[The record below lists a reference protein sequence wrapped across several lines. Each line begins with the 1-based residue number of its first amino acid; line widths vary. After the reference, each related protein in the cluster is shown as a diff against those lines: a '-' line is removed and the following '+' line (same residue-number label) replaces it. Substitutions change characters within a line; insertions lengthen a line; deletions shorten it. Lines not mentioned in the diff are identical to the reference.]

1 MQTTGTGPEVG
12 DAAPDFTLPS
22 VSHGDVSLS
31 GLRGRNVVL
40 AFYPR
45 DDTGG

>member
-1 MQTTGTGPEVG
+1 MQTTDMGPEVG

-22 VSHGDVSLS
+22 VAHGDVSLS
-31 GLRGRNVVL
+31 GLRGRKVVL